1 MSERVGMA
9 GEFEGGLARLAR
21 LSCAISAAIVGSAD
35 PRRQIREALGAM
47 TRLTCAK
54 VVACTSVRIGAR
66 GPEFVDVIEGGEW
79 PPDAR
84 QSYMDYLSD
93 EAAGDPFLAAMFGRV
108 MRSPGRIVSLR
119 RSDAVDD
126 ATWYGSRHYT
136 RYRGAVG
143 FDDCVY
149 TAVFWPAEGTGEVD
163 AGAGG
168 AGGAGGGVDG
178 VRVEGMEAIPGMMVG
193 LGLHALAGAGRFSA
207 EDRVLATAG
216 LAGVSPVLAGLLR
229 GERMGAANLF
239 ARLTPRQ
246 REVVILLNEGISTKE
261 IGRRLSLREGSV
273 HTYVQAACRRLGVR
287 GQIEAVALCNRH
299 GWINGVSRPGGA
311 DGADGVGG

>member
-1 MSERVGMA
+1 M
-9 GEFEGGLARLAR
+9 LARLTYAM
-21 LSCAISAAIVGSAD
+21 SAAILSSAD
-35 PRRQIREALGAM
+35 PRRRIREALGAM

-54 VVACTSVRIGAR
+54 VAACTSVRIGAR
-66 GPEFVDVIEGGEW
+66 GPEFIDVIEGGEW

-93 EAAGDPFLAAMFGRV
+93 EAAGDLFLAVTAQRTMQN
-108 MRSPGRIVSLR
+108 PGRIVSLR
-119 RSDAVDD
+119 RRDAVDD

-149 TAVFWPAEGTGEVD
+149 TAVYWPE
-163 AGAGG
+163 
-168 AGGAGGGVDG
+168 GVDG
-178 VRVEGMEAIPGMMVG
+178 PAAGSGEGGEGGGGGGEGVRIEGMDAIPGMMVG
-193 LGLHALAGAGRFSA
+193 IGLHALTGSGRFVA
-207 EDRVLATAG
+207 EDRVLATAA
-216 LAGVSPVLAGLLR
+216 LAGVMPLLTGLLR
-229 GERMGAANLF
+229 GERVGAANLF

-246 REVVILLNEGISTKE
+246 REVVILLNEGMSTRE

-287 GQIEAVALCNRH
+287 GQVEAVALCNRH
-299 GWINGVSRPGGA
+299 GWLSGVARLGEADGGA
-311 DGADGVGG
+311 ADGGGTR